1 MILKTKLFDKVY
13 KFKTIN
19 EVLAKANEQ
28 KSGDIL
34 AGIAAESEQERVAA
48 KQVLSNLSVSD
59 LRNNPAVPYEED
71 EVTRII
77 QDDVNEKVY
86 NLIKNWSIS
95 ELREYILD
103 YDTTESDLRRLSR
116 GLTSEVVAA
125 TAKLMGNMDLVFGAQ
140 KMRVEA
146 TCNTTIGKRG
156 VLACRIQPN
165 HPTDDPDGIRLSVYE
180 GLSYGLGDAVIGLN
194 PVEDTIDSTTRS
206 LNLFQE
212 IKTNLKIP
220 TQNCVLSHVTTQM
233 ECVKRGA
240 PADLIFQ
247 SLAGTQKANESFGI
261 NGDML
266 QEASDL
272 MLREGTS
279 TGPNVMY
286 FETGQGSELSAGA
299 HHDVD
304 QVTLEARCY
313 GFGKRYKP
321 FLVNTVVG
329 FIGPEY
335 LYDGRQV
342 IRAALEDHFMGKLSG
357 IPMGVDSTMTCHME
371 SQFNDL
377 DMIEML
383 LTLAGA
389 NYFMGINGGDDAML
403 NHLTSSY
410 QDIAA
415 CREMTGMRV
424 IKEFEVWCQNWGI
437 MDANGRL
444 TDIAGDASV
453 FM

>member
-1 MILKTKLFDKVY
+1 MILKTKLFGRVY
-13 KFKTIN
+13 EFKTVN
-19 EVLAKANEQ
+19 EVMAKANEE

-48 KQVLSNLSVSD
+48 KQVLSNMSIAD

-86 NLIKNWSIS
+86 DEVKNWSIS

-103 YDTTESDLRRLSR
+103 HKTMERDLRRLSR
-116 GLTSEVVAA
+116 GLTSEVIAAVA
-125 TAKLMGNMDLVFGAQ
+125 KIMGNMDLVCGAQ
-140 KMRVEA
+140 KIRVEA

-156 VLACRIQPN
+156 VLACRLQPN
-165 HPTDDPDGIRLSVYE
+165 HPTDDPDGIRLSTLE
-180 GLSYGLGDAVIGLN
+180 GLSYGIGDAVLGLN
-194 PVEDTIDSTTRS
+194 PVDDTIDSVTRS
-206 LNLFQE
+206 MHLFAE
-212 IKTNLKIP
+212 IKQQYKIP
-220 TQNCVLSHVTTQM
+220 TQTCVLGHVTTQM
-233 ECVKRGA
+233 ECVRKGA

-261 NGDML
+261 SGAML
-266 QEASDL
+266 QEAKDL
-272 MLREGTS
+272 MRRKGTC

-286 FETGQGSELSAGA
+286 FETGQGSELSADA
-299 HHDVD
+299 HHGAD

-313 GFGKRYKP
+313 GFGKRYEP

-342 IRAALEDHFMGKLSG
+342 IRAALEDHFMGKLTG
-357 IPMGVDSTMTCHME
+357 IPMGVDSTMTCHMQ

-377 DMIEML
+377 DMLEML

-415 CREMTGMRV
+415 CRELTGMHT
-424 IKEFEVWCQNWGI
+424 IAEFEGWCQQWGI
-437 MDANGRL
+437 MDQNGRL
-444 TDIAGDASV
+444 TDASGDASI
-453 FM
+453 FL